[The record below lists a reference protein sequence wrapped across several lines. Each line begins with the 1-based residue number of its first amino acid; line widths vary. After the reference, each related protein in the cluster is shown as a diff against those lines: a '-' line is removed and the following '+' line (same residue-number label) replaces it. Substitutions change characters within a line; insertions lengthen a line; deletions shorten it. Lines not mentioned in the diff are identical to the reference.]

1 MSVSVPAIIIASFK
15 LNILVSSSDEVVL
28 GSALRNKMKAHTAKK
43 ANAMSVGNIM
53 SLNHVKLIPTTIIK
67 VCTNVETHDINAAPA
82 FVFAFAR
89 PERTSKPRLAMV
101 AVLETKPEAKEESNK
116 AFLEDKSRFAICARA
131 CTNKINVS
139 NFKIT

>member
-1 MSVSVPAIIIASFK
+1 MKSY
-15 LNILVSSSDEVVL
+15 LVLPV
-28 GSALRNKMKAHTAKK
+28 RNKMKAHTAKK
-43 ANAMSVGNIM
+43 ASAMSVGNIM
-53 SLNHVKLIPTTIIK
+53 SLNHAKLIPTTIIK
-67 VCTNVETHDINAAPA
+67 VCTSVGTRMTLMLHLHLFLHSRDQS
-82 FVFAFAR
+82 VLLSLDSR
-89 PERTSKPRLAMV
+89 WL